1 MGNKVFSC
9 QHPSSPAIKV
19 KTEGQQKFV
28 SACEVQKAGL
38 RRERKKEKKKSNGCT
53 LSFNLATFKNCLMG
67 VVYLALTF
75 SKIP

>member
-19 KTEGQQKFV
+19 KTEGQQNFV

-38 RRERKKEKKKSNGCT
+38 RRERKKEKKKK
-53 LSFNLATFKNCLMG
+53 AM
-67 VVYLALTF
+67 VVLLVLTWLLL
-75 SKIP
+75 KTA